1 MPQAVKAK
9 CPGCQ
14 TLLRIPADW
23 LQGSLRCKHCG
34 LILQARPKGASGSRN
49 GTPAVKVSTNGTAHA
64 APANP
69 FDLTAPAGADHF
81 DFDQQPDTGFSSAA
95 ARYRRKARL
104 RSLKSA
110 LTLLAILGLAGGI
123 TWWNWDTIVSRFKQ
137 AGVTRL
143 EGPSSSTEK
152 STPPVVPEAVKPAGT
167 AKTPEAAAPVFPRR
181 LLAVSVNNYLYANPV
196 STGAYD
202 EALGFGIDPKN
213 PPPDRTFHAT
223 LQRLAEFMHV
233 APEQVVE
240 LSDGAPKNVAQ
251 PPLKPVIESTIH
263 TFLAGSRKQDR
274 VILFFI
280 GHAVE
285 IKDEC
290 FLVPIEGEL
299 GVKETLIPLTWLY
312 EELSKCPAQQ
322 KVLIMD
328 VCRFNPSR
336 GLERP
341 AGGPMGAKLDAM
353 LKNPP
358 PGVQVW
364 SSCTAGQYSYEG
376 FVKVGDGMFSTNS
389 MFIAALANSLGVQ
402 RVNPGIQTPESPLP
416 VEVLANGTDKAKGV
430 NRGTQDEASEAYLQ
444 PQTPRLTGEAPAAAV
459 PYDPHEPMP
468 AKVAI
473 QLPPA
478 PDGDAASREMVQK
491 ILDQIDAQMAKE
503 GEQPLR
509 VEALPV
515 FSAKR
520 LAEYNDDGAM
530 TPFREEILKT
540 AQLLKKHAKT
550 FKEDFR
556 GQANGNDAAL
566 KALILE
572 RQKEPARAFNELQE
586 QLEALQQAGEQRA
599 EEKSKR
605 WRANYDYVLARL
617 EARLA
622 YVYEYNYMLGMIRK
636 DALPKRDPTKFTGF
650 RLASQEK
657 LQSGSEAR
665 KLAADSKKLLGKI
678 VQQHQGTPWEVLAKR
693 QALNA
698 LGLEWQPIP

>member
-1 MPQAVKAK
+1 M
-9 CPGCQ
+9 
-14 TLLRIPADW
+14 
-23 LQGSLRCKHCG
+23 
-34 LILQARPKGASGSRN
+34 
-49 GTPAVKVSTNGTAHA
+49 
-64 APANP
+64 
-69 FDLTAPAGADHF
+69 
-81 DFDQQPDTGFSSAA
+81 
-95 ARYRRKARL
+95 
-104 RSLKSA
+104 
-110 LTLLAILGLAGGI
+110 
-123 TWWNWDTIVSRFKQ
+123 
-137 AGVTRL
+137 
-143 EGPSSSTEK
+143 
-152 STPPVVPEAVKPAGT
+152 
-167 AKTPEAAAPVFPRR
+167 
-181 LLAVSVNNYLYANPV
+181 
-196 STGAYD
+196 
-202 EALGFGIDPKN
+202 
-213 PPPDRTFHAT
+213 
-223 LQRLAEFMHV
+223 
-233 APEQVVE
+233 
-240 LSDGAPKNVAQ
+240 
-251 PPLKPVIESTIH
+251 
-263 TFLAGSRKQDR
+263 
-274 VILFFI
+274 FI
-280 GHAVE
+280 GHAIA

-299 GVKETLIPLTWLY
+299 TVKETLIPLTWLY
-312 EELSKCPAQQ
+312 QELSKCPAQQ
-322 KVLIMD
+322 KVLVID
-328 VCRFNPSR
+328 TGRYNPSR

-341 AGGPMGAKLDAM
+341 GSGPMDAKLDAA

-376 FVKVGDGMFSTNS
+376 FVRVGDGMFSTNA

-402 RVNPGIQTPESPLP
+402 RINPGIQTPESPLP
-416 VEVLANGTDKAKGV
+416 IEVLANGNDKSKGV
-430 NRGTQDEASEAYLQ
+430 NQHTQDEASEAYLVQ
-444 PQTPRLTGEAPAAAV
+444 QTPRLTGQAPAAAV
-459 PYDPHEPMP
+459 PYDPHEPIP

-473 QLPPA
+473 QLPP
-478 PDGDAASREMVQK
+478 PPEGEAANREMVQK

-503 GEQPLR
+503 GEQPIQ

-520 LAEYNDDGAM
+520 LAEYVDDGAM

-572 RQKEPARAFNELQE
+572 RQKEPARAFNELQG
-586 QLEALQQAGEQRA
+586 QLEALQEAGEQRA

-636 DALPKRDPTKFTGF
+636 DALPKRDPAKYSGY

-657 LQSGSEAR
+657 MHSGSEAR
-665 KLAADSKKLLGKI
+665 KLAADSKKLLTK
-678 VQQHQGTPWEVLAKR
+678 VAKQNQGTPWEVLAKR